1 MDKRHREGIV
11 MKTKLSFSLPILL
24 SLLVA
29 LACNDGN
36 DTSSMTEMSTADAS
50 HQTDGQI
57 GDATVDAIVNGPD
70 ADLTT
75 AQPNWSLQRRL
86 SSQMAAGANI
96 QPALTFD
103 TNQNLWLVYAFL
115 SETSNQIL
123 LQKYDIN
130 GNASGPAIPLVED
143 AVGIHNEPAICALST
158 GGVVAV
164 WSVDTRISEGSN
176 LEVRFRIISDDGI
189 RLMKQLQSWQRQWK
203 AIIGWA
209 RSVAA

>member
-1 MDKRHREGIV
+1 
-11 MKTKLSFSLPILL
+11 MKTKLSFSHNSL

-29 LACNDGN
+29 LACNIVVN
-36 DTSSMTEMSTADAS
+36 TSSMTEMSTADAS

-86 SSQMAAGANI
+86 SSQMAAGQIFN
-96 QPALTFD
+96 LHSFD

-130 GNASGPAIPLVED
+130 GNAQEAIPLVED

-164 WSVDTRISEGSN
+164 LPVDTQSRGST
-176 LEVRFRIISDDGI
+176 LRHDFASLATMVF

-203 AIIGWA
+203 AIIIGLGQL
-209 RSVAA
+209 RR